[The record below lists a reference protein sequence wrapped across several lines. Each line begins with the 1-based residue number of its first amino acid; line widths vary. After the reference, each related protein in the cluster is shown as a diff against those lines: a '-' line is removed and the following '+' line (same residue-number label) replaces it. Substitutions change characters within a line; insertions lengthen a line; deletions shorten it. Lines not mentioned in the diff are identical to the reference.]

1 MQIEY
6 CESCQRQ
13 ITEHDLAVGLAV
25 RIGELVYCHTCRARP
40 GDAPVAP
47 VIVSGRKANSSGR
60 HRAMRSGLL
69 AATNPTSSPNSTPA
83 RRPGSGLRKATSSS
97 SARLAVQG
105 SGVQRTVPG
114 SGTHRAPG
122 SGLHR
127 AEPGSGV
134 RAAPGSGIRK
144 APGSGVLK
152 AAPGSG
158 VRRSAGSGIHRVAG
172 GSEVRPVTPGRGS
185 QTRGRRRSL
194 RARSGNQ
201 DGAAWAP
208 MIGVLVVVILVLG
221 LMMVLKH

>member
-13 ITEHDLAVGLAV
+13 ITEHDLSVGLAV

-47 VIVSGRKANSSGR
+47 VIVSGRRANSSGR

-69 AATNPTSSPNSTPA
+69 AATSPASSPNSPPA

-114 SGTHRAPG
+114 SGIHRAPG

-127 AEPGSGV
+127 AE
-134 RAAPGSGIRK
+134 PGSGIRK

-158 VRRSAGSGIHRVAG
+158 VRRSASSGIHRVAG
-172 GSEVRPVTPGRGS
+172 GSEVRAATPGRGS
-185 QTRGRRRSL
+185 RTRGRRRSL
-194 RARSGNQ
+194 RGRSGNQ